1 MAGTGSH
8 TRCAHQR
15 PGRLWPGC
23 PPWAPGGGR
32 RGWPLERAHRHRAA
46 LRYAPHG
53 WCGRVPRRV
62 VVSVHISGVLGRVG
76 FPGSRPVPQYPQA
89 FETDASIF
97 LSKENQPKK
106 TDLLQ
111 PPLSFQEWVIGGAG
125 AGAGAPLVAEM
136 IDREADRHVEV
147 VVVVAEAAV
156 TAARS
161 EESPPAGMS
170 AVSVSSSLTTAAKTS
185 SATSRILLTE
195 TPSPRVPRCG
205 SERSSTIAR
214 ARTAPRT

>member
-1 MAGTGSH
+1 M
-8 TRCAHQR
+8 RVN
-15 PGRLWPGC
+15 P
-23 PPWAPGGGR
+23 R
-32 RGWPLERAHRHRAA
+32 RGQVERVSPGED
-46 LRYAPHG
+46 LQT
-53 WCGRVPRRV
+53 RVRSKPTPASFVERKQARENWRR
-62 VVSVHISGVLGRVG
+62 LQTRVDIRSKPTPAI
-76 FPGSRPVPQYPQA
+76 FVERKQA
-89 FETDASIF
+89 
-97 LSKENQPKK
+97 KK

-111 PPLSFQEWVIGGAG
+111 PPLLPEWVIGGAG
-125 AGAGAPLVAEM
+125 AEAGAPLVAEM

-205 SERSSTIAR
+205 SERFSTIAR
-214 ARTAPRT
+214 ARSAPRT